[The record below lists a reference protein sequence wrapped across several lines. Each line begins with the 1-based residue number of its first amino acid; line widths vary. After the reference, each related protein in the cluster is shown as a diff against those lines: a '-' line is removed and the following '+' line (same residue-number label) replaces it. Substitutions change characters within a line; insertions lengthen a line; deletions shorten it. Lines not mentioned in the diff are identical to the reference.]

1 MPRFPLIRVRSP
13 RTQVAVAHRA
23 QRFTQPLLAGVV
35 AVEDQ
40 SPRIVVLHCLLQIA
54 SQLGEELAN
63 GVRTFE
69 TKGSGR
75 PSITVFVV
83 AHHNP
88 DTGEAHGIKGIF
100 VGKVVADVDRQP

>member
-1 MPRFPLIRVRSP
+1 M
-13 RTQVAVAHRA
+13 
-23 QRFTQPLLAGVV
+23 
-35 AVEDQ
+35 
-40 SPRIVVLHCLLQIA
+40 
-54 SQLGEELAN
+54 AN

-88 DTGEAHGIKGIF
+88 DTGETHGIKGIF